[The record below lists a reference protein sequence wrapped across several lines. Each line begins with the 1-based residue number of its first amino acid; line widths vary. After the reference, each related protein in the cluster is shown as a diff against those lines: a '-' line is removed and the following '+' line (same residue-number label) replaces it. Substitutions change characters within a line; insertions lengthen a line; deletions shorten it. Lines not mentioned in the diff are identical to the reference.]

1 MYWLDRCGDSSTQIY
16 GDGPNLKML
25 SHYSYKTR
33 QDTHSVM
40 QSTLPDCFLEPRSSK
55 EVFIRHH
62 HLFCLAKKKKKKIT
76 EFMGFKEVG
85 KIVNGKPKTDD
96 NNAC

>member
-1 MYWLDRCGDSSTQIY
+1 
-16 GDGPNLKML
+16 ML

-33 QDTHSVM
+33 QGTHSVM

-55 EVFIRHH
+55 EVFVRHH
-62 HLFCLAKKKKKKIT
+62 HLFRLAKKKKKKIT